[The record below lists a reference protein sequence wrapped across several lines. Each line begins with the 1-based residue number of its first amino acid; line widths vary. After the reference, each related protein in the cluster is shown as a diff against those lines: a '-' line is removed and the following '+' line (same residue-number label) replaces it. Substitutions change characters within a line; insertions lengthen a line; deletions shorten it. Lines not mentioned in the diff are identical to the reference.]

1 MTLSFDL
8 LYQEEIK
15 LQPNIKV
22 IGVGGAGGNAVAHM
36 IKKGLQ
42 GVEFIIAN
50 TDYKALSLNPAPIK
64 LQLGRNLTKGLGA
77 GGRPDI
83 GRKAAEESEREIR
96 EILKDA
102 DMVFLAAG
110 MGGGTGTGA
119 SPVIAN
125 ICKELGILTVGVVTK
140 PFTFEGKIRAKQAEE
155 GLEELKKYVDTLITI
170 PNDKLILLGA
180 PHERLYEMFKRADDV
195 LYYAVR
201 GISDLIL
208 SPGYIN
214 LDFAD
219 VKAVM
224 MESGGVALMGMGEGK
239 GEDRAE
245 LATQMAI
252 SSPLLEDLSISGAK
266 GLLLNISVHPETLT
280 LQETQFITGTISKE
294 LHPEARVYFGVVFDE
309 SLDDLLRIT
318 IIATGLE
325 KEKKIQR
332 EGEKVISLEE
342 KTNRQGKFKKMD
354 LEEWLKE
361 EIIEIPTI
369 LRKSA
374 D

>member
-1 MTLSFDL
+1 MSLPFDFL
-8 LYQEEIK
+8 DNEEIK
-15 LQPNIKV
+15 VHPNIKV
-22 IGVGGAGGNAVAHM
+22 IGVGGAGGNAIAHM
-36 IKKGLQ
+36 IKKGLV
-42 GVEFIIAN
+42 GVDFIVAN

-64 LQLGRNLTKGLGA
+64 LQLGKNLTKGLGA
-77 GGRPDI
+77 GGKPEI
-83 GRKAAEESEREIR
+83 GKKAAEESEKDLR

-119 SPVIAN
+119 SPVFAK
-125 ICKELGILTVGVVTK
+125 ICKEMGILTVGVVTK

-155 GLEELKKYVDTLITI
+155 GIEELKQYVDTLITI

-180 PHERLYEMFKRADDV
+180 PTEKLYEMFKRADDV

-219 VKAVM
+219 VKSVM
-224 MESGGVALMGMGEGK
+224 MESGGIALMGMGEAR
-239 GEDRAE
+239 GEERAE

-252 SSPLLEDLSISGAK
+252 SSPLLEDLSINGAK

-280 LQETQFITGTISKE
+280 LQETQYITATISKE

-309 SLDDLLRIT
+309 TLDDILRIT
-318 IIATGLE
+318 LIATGLE
-325 KEKKIQR
+325 REKQITR
-332 EGEKVISLEE
+332 EGEKVISLQE
-342 KTNRQGKFKKMD
+342 KSKKQET
-354 LEEWLKE
+354 LKKIEWEEWLKDDL
-361 EIIEIPTI
+361 IEIPTI

>member
-1 MTLSFDL
+1 MTMPFDL
-8 LYQEEIK
+8 LYQEETK

-36 IKKGLQ
+36 IKKGLV
-42 GVEFIIAN
+42 GVEFIVAN
-50 TDYKALSLNPAPIK
+50 TDYKALSLNPSPIK
-64 LQLGRNLTKGLGA
+64 LQLGKNLTKGLGA
-77 GGRPDI
+77 GGRPEI
-83 GRKAAEESEREIR
+83 GKKAAEESEREIR

-119 SPVIAN
+119 SPIIAN
-125 ICKELGILTVGVVTK
+125 ICKELGILTVAVVTK
-140 PFTFEGKIRAKQAEE
+140 PFSFEGKIRIKQAEE

-224 MESGGVALMGMGEGK
+224 TESGGVALMGMGEAT

-252 SSPLLEDLSISGAK
+252 SSPLLEDLSINGAK

-280 LQETQFITGTISKE
+280 LQETQYITGTIAKE
-294 LHPEARVYFGVVFDE
+294 LHPDARVYFGVVFDE
-309 SLDDLLRIT
+309 SLGEVLRIT
-318 IIATGLE
+318 LIATGLE
-325 KEKKIQR
+325 KESKGIQ
-332 EGEKVISLEE
+332 ETEKVLSLE
-342 KTNRQGKFKKMD
+342 KKAKKQED
-354 LEEWLKE
+354 IKKKDWEEWLNE
-361 EIIEIPTI
+361 DFIEIPTI